1 MKGMDRTVV
10 WWSKVQYRTVHS
22 LAATPWM
29 MARLPGI
36 LLAFW
41 IVMTP
46 PVVAGAEERLP
57 LTLTSNGNTYT
68 IDTFTPG
75 TNKDGKTT
83 VTITGS
89 GYLVP
94 FRDGR
99 MIVPV
104 WCSFTSGTE
113 EYEWDGVTLNN
124 DSFIF
129 SFSTSKKPETVKF
142 YAEDRQDKKYSFKV
156 K

>member
-1 MKGMDRTVV
+1 MEKIHIEHNT
-10 WWSKVQYRTVHS
+10 
-22 LAATPWM
+22 
-29 MARLPGI
+29 GI
-36 LLAFW
+36 
-41 IVMTP
+41 MTNLSSCLEQD
-46 PVVAGAEERLP
+46 VAGAEERLP

-142 YAEDRQDKKYSFKV
+142 YAEDRQDKKIWKKFI
-156 K
+156 